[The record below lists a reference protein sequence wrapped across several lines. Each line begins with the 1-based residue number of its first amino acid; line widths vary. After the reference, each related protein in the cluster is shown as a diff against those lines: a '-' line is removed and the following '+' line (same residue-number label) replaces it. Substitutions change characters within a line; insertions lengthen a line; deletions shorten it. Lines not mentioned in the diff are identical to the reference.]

1 MPRPHLQ
8 TFEAEFQKTKS
19 QIDRSITQLAD
30 DELHFQLNP
39 LQNSPAC
46 ILQHIAGNILSR
58 FTDFL
63 TTDGEKP
70 SRNRESEFTDRHL
83 PREQLLAEWT
93 TAWTTLFTALA
104 PLTDEDLPKI
114 ITIRNEPHTV
124 MQAVLRQSTH
134 YAWHAAQIAL
144 IAKHLRQ
151 QTWQYLTIPP
161 GGSSAFNQKMG
172 IRPT

>member
-8 TFEAEFQKTKS
+8 TFEQEFQKTKS
-19 QIDRSITQLAD
+19 QIDRSLSQLSDA
-30 DELHFQLNP
+30 ELHFQLNP
-39 LQNSPAC
+39 LQNSVAC
-46 ILQHIAGNILSR
+46 ILQHITGNILSR

-70 SRNRESEFTDRHL
+70 TRDREAEFTDRHL
-83 PREQLLAEWT
+83 PREQLFAEYT
-93 TAWTTLFTALA
+93 TAWNTLFTALA
-104 PLTDEDLPKI
+104 PLTDEDLTKI
-114 ITIRNEPHTV
+114 VLIRTEPHTV
-124 MQAVLRQSTH
+124 LKALLRQSAH

-161 GGSSAFNQKMG
+161 GASNAFNQKMG
-172 IRPT
+172 LPK